1 MLIFQ
6 PEIKERTNVPD
17 NQGTATVLLRFVSLR
32 SASTKIGD
40 VKMDRH
46 DRELLD
52 KQMRRRL
59 MPCLRRTN
67 NALRFASLSIS
78 WSTTHPTSMNGFKK
92 RGATLGRN
100 IAIGIS
106 GQKSARR
113 RPTKE
118 WSSQGCRNRHGAT
131 IP

>member
-52 KQMRRRL
+52 NVIAVMFL
-59 MPCLRRTN
+59 V
-67 NALRFASLSIS
+67 
-78 WSTTHPTSMNGFKK
+78 GV
-92 RGATLGRN
+92 TLG
-100 IAIGIS
+100 GVLS
-106 GQKSARR
+106 EHE
-113 RPTKE
+113 TKQAQITSIE
-118 WSSQGCRNRHGAT
+118 
-131 IP
+131 

>member
-67 NALRFASLSIS
+67 NALRFASLSIRAPL
-78 WSTTHPTSMNGFKK
+78 WRRAGNG
-92 RGATLGRN
+92 RQSR
-100 IAIGIS
+100 IARADKLPYS
-106 GQKSARR
+106 DAVVR
-113 RPTKE
+113 
-118 WSSQGCRNRHGAT
+118 
-131 IP
+131 